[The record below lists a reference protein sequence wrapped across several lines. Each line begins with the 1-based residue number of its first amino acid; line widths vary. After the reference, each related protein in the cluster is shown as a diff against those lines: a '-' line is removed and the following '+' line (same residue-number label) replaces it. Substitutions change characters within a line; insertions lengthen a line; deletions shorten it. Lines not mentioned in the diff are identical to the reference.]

1 MKVSLSSTAFTP
13 VTITLDNQME
23 VDFLSD
29 ALYDMDID
37 KFLGDKQDFLRTLRM
52 DLYEYNTDYK

>member
-1 MKVSLSSTAFTP
+1 MKVALSDKAFTP
-13 VTITLDNQME
+13 VTITLDNQIE

-29 ALYDMDID
+29 ALYDMNID
-37 KFLGDKQDFLRTLRM
+37 HFLKDKQDFLRTLRM